1 MILGFLRSMFGIS
14 DGIKEFLKYIS
25 SYVMGFYIYIFLFCI
40 LADLIIICINL
51 FKFKIENK
59 LPIQI
64 IPQLYM
70 LSENEVIDS
79 LFTNTLIHACF
90 DNEPVEDILE
100 ISVVDEKIENV
111 I

>member
-1 MILGFLRSMFGIS
+1 
-14 DGIKEFLKYIS
+14 
-25 SYVMGFYIYIFLFCI
+25 
-40 LADLIIICINL
+40 
-51 FKFKIENK
+51 
-59 LPIQI
+59 
-64 IPQLYM
+64 M

-111 I
+111 MASDHLILDLRFSTNGNVAMMNVEDYLKIKIGLKTKTTELTF